1 MDVLIL
7 THLRFAETLTA
18 NILSWWPVDLSAH
31 HVSSTWP
38 HLPAKTTPS
47 HFMVKLA
54 ITILLKK
61 LPPTKFRK
69 TDPGFFFLKQS
80 LLSIGFTSDSHTGCL
95 GQMRVTPELPQ
106 PAPDVTSAIK
116 ELFIIPWDK
125 YINHMSISI
134 LLQRPGNEI
143 RATWLNIHFIFRG
156 SVSSTLPSCRSITW
170 TNLPYT

>member
-1 MDVLIL
+1 MTSRPVGPPCLF
-7 THLRFAETLTA
+7 HLASPTCEDDT
-18 NILSWWPVDLSAH
+18 
-31 HVSSTWP
+31 VSFHGQVSNNN
-38 HLPAKTTPS
+38 PA
-47 HFMVKLA
+47 
-54 ITILLKK
+54 KK

-125 YINHMSISI
+125 YINHLSISI